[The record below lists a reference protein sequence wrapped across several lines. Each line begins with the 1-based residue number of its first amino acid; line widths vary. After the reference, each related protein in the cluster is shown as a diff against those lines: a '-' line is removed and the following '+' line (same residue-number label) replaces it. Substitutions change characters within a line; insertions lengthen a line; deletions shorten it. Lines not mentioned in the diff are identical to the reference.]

1 MSKWHCT
8 ISDQKYG
15 PVSSEQLRQ
24 WVAEGRLRPNDYVW
38 CEGMTDWAPYNT
50 IAELNYAPATQP
62 TYVQVPV
69 DQGNGMAVAGMV
81 LGIISV
87 VTVCLWPISLIL
99 AIIGLCLSIAGKSRS
114 SRTNTGGGM
123 AITGIVLSCVAL
135 AMIALLLFAGMAF
148 LRSIPTRYRYR

>member
-1 MSKWHCT
+1 MLPLT
-8 ISDQKYG
+8 VRTAPNQISISG
-15 PVSSEQLRQ
+15 PITGCPAADIARASAGVRCVILLFFYTNHVLHSGGGAFIVSF
-24 WVAEGRLRPNDYVW
+24 
-38 CEGMTDWAPYNT
+38 
-50 IAELNYAPATQP
+50 
-62 TYVQVPV
+62 
-69 DQGNGMAVAGMV
+69 NG